1 MSKKYRLP
9 VEEIND
15 ESAII
20 IKLFLKSGDKVR
32 KGDLLYSFETSKS
45 IVEVESL
52 DDGYIN
58 YYVAEEQEIMVGS
71 DVCEIFKQKKEL
83 PVYTITPE
91 VNDTAGIRPT
101 KKALLFAKKN
111 NLNIER
117 LGLVGL
123 VREKDLIPFVDNG
136 NLVEANVCHTLNM
149 ENIFIKELLE
159 NKNNK
164 YLPSKDKVD
173 KYRKNGHTIGENVQN
188 NDGSLIIGNNIKIE
202 DNVLIDT
209 NTYIEASKVY
219 IGRNTKIGQNCNIVG
234 SIIRLGEFNKLAPNV
249 NVDISGGRFPD
260 SNLTT
265 GRGCLLASEV
275 YINICRA
282 VLIGEN
288 VALSPRSM
296 IYTHSYWQSVLDGY
310 NSSFGPV
317 VIKKNSWVGSTS
329 QILPNLII
337 GEGSIVMS
345 GSVVV
350 NDVESFTMVGGVP
363 AKLIKKGLKKEYTDV
378 KKKSILKNLF
388 WELYR
393 WLLSKNYTVQ
403 KLNDWTFK
411 ISEDQIEKYFRLIDE
426 KADDSLKD
434 CDGID
439 ILIGLEF
446 IRSVPKSVKTVF
458 DVSKNSVEGIV
469 AREELL
475 IIDFFRRKGIRF
487 YENQ

>member
-1 MSKKYRLP
+1 
-9 VEEIND
+9 
-15 ESAII
+15 
-20 IKLFLKSGDKVR
+20 
-32 KGDLLYSFETSKS
+32 
-45 IVEVESL
+45 
-52 DDGYIN
+52 
-58 YYVAEEQEIMVGS
+58 
-71 DVCEIFKQKKEL
+71 
-83 PVYTITPE
+83 
-91 VNDTAGIRPT
+91 
-101 KKALLFAKKN
+101 
-111 NLNIER
+111 
-117 LGLVGL
+117 
-123 VREKDLIPFVDNG
+123 
-136 NLVEANVCHTLNM
+136 
-149 ENIFIKELLE
+149 
-159 NKNNK
+159 
-164 YLPSKDKVD
+164 
-173 KYRKNGHTIGENVQN
+173 
-188 NDGSLIIGNNIKIE
+188 
-202 DNVLIDT
+202 
-209 NTYIEASKVY
+209 
-219 IGRNTKIGQNCNIVG
+219 
-234 SIIRLGEFNKLAPNV
+234 
-249 NVDISGGRFPD
+249 
-260 SNLTT
+260 
-265 GRGCLLASEV
+265 
-275 YINICRA
+275 
-282 VLIGEN
+282 
-288 VALSPRSM
+288 
-296 IYTHSYWQSVLDGY
+296 
-310 NSSFGPV
+310 
-317 VIKKNSWVGSTS
+317 
-329 QILPNLII
+329 
-337 GEGSIVMS
+337 MS